1 MAAVVPEQPLF
12 SGSKTIAGTLTV
24 QTSPLTLGAAAASA
38 AITTPGTELVLEQTG
53 DTLGDTRLYLQNR
66 VGVNG
71 ALFENVNLDLV
82 DFVFRPSSGS
92 GNQLSFRMEARTSAD
107 HLTAPEFQ
115 IGTAG
120 DPALIVSKSSGVYV
134 RKGPLYL
141 VTTAGL
147 FWWDGATIDLR
158 LERHTAGVLRLQNG
172 TSGAQEL
179 QIYTTRS
186 NDSNY
191 ERLALRGVAAGD
203 HLIAPEAAGMGTLR
217 GLQLGTSGG
226 RLGFFGTTA
235 IARETIAAAASDAA
249 TTQTLANDLR
259 SKLINLGLVAA

>member
-38 AITTPGTELVLEQTG
+38 TITT
-53 DTLGDTRLYLQNR
+53 LYLQNR

-158 LERHTAGVLRLQNG
+158 LERHAAGVLRLQNG

-203 HLIAPEAAGMGTLR
+203 HLIAPEAAGTGTLR

-235 IARETIAAAASDAA
+235 IARETIATTASDAA

-259 SKLINLGLVAA
+259 GKLINLGLVAA